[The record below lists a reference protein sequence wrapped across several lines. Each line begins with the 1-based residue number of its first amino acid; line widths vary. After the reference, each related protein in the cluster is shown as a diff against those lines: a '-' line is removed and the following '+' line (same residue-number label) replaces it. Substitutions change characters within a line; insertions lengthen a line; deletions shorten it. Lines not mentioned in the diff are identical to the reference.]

1 MVRYHIHEGWVRMN
15 SYYLWLFLVLYLV
28 IIFTIL
34 VRVFQKIA

>member
-1 MVRYHIHEGWVRMN
+1 MN